1 MYSSKFKETAMR
13 IVFLISACVSIIA
26 VVLICVFLFVN
37 GVPAMAEIGF
47 FDFLLGETCL
57 PRSLWPISARLSFI
71 RCLSLP

>member
-1 MYSSKFKETAMR
+1 MR

-47 FDFLLGETCL
+47 F
-57 PRSLWPISARLSFI
+57 
-71 RCLSLP
+71 